1 MGQVKALA
9 RGYDASIEF
18 TQVIEDGQNNDCI
31 NCKNII

>member
-18 TQVIEDGQNNDCI
+18 TQVIEMDKIVVVLNEKI
-31 NCKNII
+31 